1 LFLISWARAKAR
13 VLASLALGGSGL
25 TVLIA
30 SAYLLA
36 GAAQAAA
43 EPAARARAI
52 VALTPILQA
61 DSAALTPEIPGSP
74 EQASESAAAPL
85 IRVATGLPASA
96 PSPVLDKTG
105 AAVRPTRELD
115 CLSTAVYYEA
125 RGEPVDGQAAVAQ
138 VVLNRARHPAWP
150 NSVCGVV
157 FQAGAPGVCQFSFVC
172 NGAMRRAREPDA
184 WARAKAIAARA
195 LGGYVMRQ
203 VADDTFFHAA
213 PSGPSGDRGEGRFH
227 IGRQVFYRPDVSA
240 WSRPARRR
248 AFAFESRSEAAPRP
262 TLIVDSGPAK
272 TPAKDKAPAVGASSP
287 S

>member
-1 LFLISWARAKAR
+1 LFLISWARAKTR
-13 VLASLALGGSGL
+13 VLASLAVGGSGL

-43 EPAARARAI
+43 EPAGRAM

-85 IRVATGLPASA
+85 FHVATGLPASA

-105 AAVRPTRELD
+105 AVVRPTRELD

-150 NSVCGVV
+150 KSVCGVV

-213 PSGPSGDRGEGRFH
+213 PAGPSGDRGEGRFH
-227 IGRQVFYRPDVSA
+227 IGRQVFYRPVSSD
-240 WSRPARRR
+240 WSRPPRRR
-248 AFAFESRSEAAPRP
+248 AFAFESRPEAAPPP
-262 TLIVDSGPAK
+262 TLVVDSGPAK
-272 TPAKDKAPAVGASSP
+272 TPAKDTAPPVAASSP